1 MNKKIGFDTEIIAG
15 LTDNVETPRNPE
27 NLVLV
32 WSVILKN
39 KTALFKLRQKY
50 LLKMEKTE
58 FMPIYPKE

>member
-1 MNKKIGFDTEIIAG
+1 MNKKISFDTEIIAG

-32 WSVILKN
+32 WSVTLKN